1 MVRRKKVRTRGKLK
15 LSEYFKKLSVGDKVA
30 LVKERSVVSNFPAR
44 MTGRTG
50 TVTGIRG
57 KSYIVDALDQKM
69 KKTFIVHPIHLKKI
83 KEIKSNDKGK

>member
-1 MVRRKKVRTRGKLK
+1 MVRRKKLRTRGKLK
-15 LSEYFKKLSVGDKVA
+15 LSEYFKKLGVGDRVA
-30 LVKERSVVSNFPAR
+30 LVEERSVGATFPAR

-50 TVTGIRG
+50 TVQGMRG
-57 KSYIVDALDQKM
+57 KEYIVEARDQKK